1 MIAMPLIFIMKAD
14 AMRISTLSLMRIV
27 LFFTVITAT
36 QAWAIES
43 DLELGKKWSG
53 DFDGMAERHLIRAL
67 VPPSKTFYFLDGAD
81 QRGLTYELLKEFE
94 TYLNTELKR
103 KTLKI
108 KVVVIPT
115 KRDRLL
121 PALVEGLGDIAAG
134 NLTITPERQKKVD
147 FSAPHLIGVDEI
159 IISGPAAPALK
170 TLDDLSGKEIYV
182 RKSSS
187 YYESL
192 MELNAR
198 FKNSGKPPI
207 KIVPA
212 DEYLEDEDLLEM
224 MNVGI
229 IPMIVIDS
237 HKAQFWAQVFKELK
251 LHPDIK
257 LRSGGQIA
265 WAIRKKSPRLK
276 NVIDRFIKSHKK
288 GTLKGNILYKRY
300 LQNTKWVRNALA
312 EKEFQRFKGAVNF
325 FKQYSQQYNFDW
337 LMIAALAYQESGI
350 DQSKRSP
357 AGAVGIMQLLPSTAA
372 DPNVNIRKIEVMEH
386 NIHAGVKY
394 LRFLHKRYFK
404 NEPMDALN
412 KMLFTF
418 ASYNAGPGRVIKLR
432 QEAQQSGFDP
442 NIWFRN
448 VEIIAARRIGA
459 ETVQYVSNI
468 YKYYVAYRFIVNEF
482 RQKKEE
488 KTRAN

>member
-1 MIAMPLIFIMKAD
+1 MRINALSLRLIF
-14 AMRISTLSLMRIV
+14 LL
-27 LFFTVITAT
+27 FTVITTT

-43 DLELGKKWSG
+43 DLALGKKWSG

-94 TYLNTELKR
+94 TYLNKQLKR
-103 KTLKI
+103 NALKI

-115 KRDRLL
+115 KRDRML

-147 FSAPHLIGVDEI
+147 FSAPHLTGVDEI
-159 IISGPAAPALK
+159 IITGSASPPLK

-229 IPMIVIDS
+229 IPMIAIDS
-237 HKAQFWAQVFKELK
+237 HKAKFWVQVFKELK
-251 LHPDIK
+251 LQLDIK

-265 WAIRKKSPRLK
+265 WAVRPKSPRLQK
-276 NVIDRFIKSHKK
+276 VIDRFIESHKK

-312 EKEFQRFKGAVNF
+312 EKEFQRFKDAGDF
-325 FKQYSQQYNFDW
+325 FKRYS
-337 LMIAALAYQESGI
+337 AAI
-350 DQSKRSP
+350 
-357 AGAVGIMQLLPSTAA
+357 
-372 DPNVNIRKIEVMEH
+372 
-386 NIHAGVKY
+386 
-394 LRFLHKRYFK
+394 
-404 NEPMDALN
+404 
-412 KMLFTF
+412 
-418 ASYNAGPGRVIKLR
+418 
-432 QEAQQSGFDP
+432 
-442 NIWFRN
+442 
-448 VEIIAARRIGA
+448 
-459 ETVQYVSNI
+459 
-468 YKYYVAYRFIVNEF
+468 
-482 RQKKEE
+482 
-488 KTRAN
+488 

>member
-1 MIAMPLIFIMKAD
+1 MH
-14 AMRISTLSLMRIV
+14 RISLTAV
-27 LFFTVITAT
+27 LLFHIILAILFISINAT
-36 QAWAIES
+36 ETRAIGS
-43 DLELGKKWSG
+43 GLELGKKWSG

-134 NLTITPERQKKVD
+134 NLTITPARQKKVD
-147 FSAPHLIGVDEI
+147 FSAPHLTGVDEI
-159 IISGPAAPALK
+159 IISGAASPPLK

-192 MELNAR
+192 MQLNAR

-229 IPMIVIDS
+229 IQMIVIDS
-237 HKAQFWAQVFKELK
+237 HKAKFWVQVFKELK

-265 WAIRKKSPRLK
+265 WAIRKKSSRLQ
-276 NVIDRFIKSHKK
+276 NVINQFIKSHKK

-312 EKEFQRFKGAVNF
+312 EKEFERFKGAVEF
-325 FKQYSQQYNFDW
+325 FKQYSQQYDFDW

-350 DQSKRSP
+350 DQSRRSP
-357 AGAVGIMQLLPSTAA
+357 AGAVGVMQLLPSTAA

-394 LRFLHKRYFK
+394 LRFLHDRYFK

-432 QEAQQSGFDP
+432 REAQQSGFDP

-468 YKYYVAYRFIVNEF
+468 YKYYIAYRFIVKEF